1 MQPVPATTAPER
13 RPRRIAVQT
22 LDSLKIPEAL
32 LRISTVIDATGLA
45 ESTIRRK
52 VAAGEFPA
60 PIKMGTRCTRWV
72 AADVQ
77 NWLRK
82 QGAK

>member
-1 MQPVPATTAPER
+1 MQPNPATTAPER
-13 RPRRIAVQT
+13 RPRRAATQT

-32 LRISTVIDATGLA
+32 LRISTVVEVTGRS
-45 ESTIRRK
+45 ESSIRRM
-52 VAAGEFPA
+52 VAAGQFPA
-60 PIKMGTRCTRWV
+60 PVKDGLRCTRWV
-72 AADVQ
+72 ALSVT